1 MKMMKFVVHSPDRQS
16 VCGVVVG
23 PPHQLHTCSQSPVP
37 THLHL
42 DTEGEELRH
51 QRLQDLLR

>member
-1 MKMMKFVVHSPDRQS
+1 MKMMIVTHSPDRQS
-16 VCGVVVG
+16 VCGVIVG

-37 THLHL
+37 AHLHL

-51 QRLQDLLR
+51 QRLQDLFR